1 MRRRVLGEGHVNR
14 SLDQVTEFSR
24 PIQEF
29 VTEYCWGATWTREG
43 LDLRVRSMLNLAMLT
58 ALNRPFELAAHVRG
72 ALQNGVTVSEIQEV
86 LLQTAIYV
94 GVPAALESYRV
105 AEQVLIDSGAFAD
118 DEQPTPPELPQQQK
132 LSDQQEPDQ
141 RPDRGQPV
149 SPSS

>member
-1 MRRRVLGEGHVNR
+1 MASDITRAETYELGLQMRRRVLGDGHVAR

-43 LDLRVRSMLNLAMLT
+43 LDLRTRSIINLAMLT
-58 ALNRPFELAAHVRG
+58 ALNRPHELAAHVRG
-72 ALQNGVTVSEIQEV
+72 ALHNGVTVSEIQEV

-105 AEQVLIDSGAFAD
+105 AEQVLSDSGAFAE
-118 DEQPTPPELPQQQK
+118 EQQ
-132 LSDQQEPDQ
+132 SDG
-141 RPDRGQPV
+141 GQV
-149 SPSS
+149 VASQ